1 MEKNEQRPAVPTA
14 PLLAM
19 SATAHNGLEKLSI
32 RLAELHKDG
41 ARFSDK
47 ECEAFLAHLKAAK
60 AASASCADLVNSMR
74 LQPIEVPELLDEDD
88 EEAGSPA
95 PSRTPES
102 SHETTPED
110 EMFPAGDVS
119 DTLSGLPG
127 RSIAI
132 RAMQSA
138 ISVGRPRYAAV
149 FSIDRLRYLSSR
161 YSTDAGQQAIRHYG
175 QYLRSKMPSD
185 TMLFRWGGSCF
196 LGLFDLSGPIG
207 DARAI
212 VDQVSA
218 QKVKLNFESNL
229 RSALLNLTSAG
240 LAVALS
246 GVGSHTKVVAEL
258 DTFVLGHSRKQPD

>member
-1 MEKNEQRPAVPTA
+1 MENNEARPAVPTA

-32 RLAELHKDG
+32 RLAELNKDG
-41 ARFSDK
+41 AKFSEK

-74 LQPIEVPELLDEDD
+74 LQPIEVPALLDDND
-88 EEAGSPA
+88 EGGEETAD
-95 PSRTPES
+95 S
-102 SHETTPED
+102 SALVKRENTPED
-110 EMFPAGDVS
+110 DMFPAGDVS

-127 RSIAI
+127 RSIAS
-132 RAMQSA
+132 RALQSA

-175 QYLRSKMPSD
+175 QYLRSKMPND
-185 TMLFRWGGSCF
+185 TMLFRWGGGSY

-212 VDQVSA
+212 VDQVSS

-240 LAVALS
+240 LAIALTNA
-246 GVGSHTKVVAEL
+246 GSHSSAISEL
-258 DTFVLGHSRKQPD
+258 DTFVDGHSRKQPD